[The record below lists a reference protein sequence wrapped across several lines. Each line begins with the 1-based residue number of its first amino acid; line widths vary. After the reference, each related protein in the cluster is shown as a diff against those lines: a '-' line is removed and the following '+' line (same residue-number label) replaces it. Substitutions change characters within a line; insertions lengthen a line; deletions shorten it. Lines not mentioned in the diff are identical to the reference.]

1 MSRLAGHHV
10 AVLLGGLS
18 SERAVSLVSGAACA
32 DALERLGATV
42 TRIDGS
48 DRMSLQVLCRGAI
61 TWQRLEDLKR
71 AGAEAL
77 RVLPV
82 ERMLA

>member
-1 MSRLAGHHV
+1 MQDSK
-10 AVLLGGLS
+10 LLLCQT
-18 SERAVSLVSGAACA
+18 ERAAMDGVLQLLP
-32 DALERLGATV
+32 DAEAPTV
-42 TRIDGS
+42 TCIDGS

-77 RVLPV
+77 MVLPV